1 MHRQKSLEG
10 RINVTE
16 GYIEKSVDATSTDLE
31 KINQFTR
38 TKFDADGLYIFN
50 LVLCNNDID
59 RDYEKF
65 SLDALNEL
73 KEKFVGKT
81 GIFDHSMKSSD
92 QKARIFDTYVEKC
105 EGKKTSDNEDFYQL
119 RAKAYMV
126 KSEENLPLITEIEAG
141 IKKEVSIS
149 CSVAKNIC
157 SICGTD
163 KRTSYCEHH
172 NGHKYDDKIAY
183 SVLSDV
189 KDAYEFSFVAVPAQ
203 REAGVTKSFVNFG
216 KEFNMTDIISTL
228 KSCSSDITLSKAQA
242 DGLISKLEALD
253 EEAQL
258 GREYKKS
265 LTKEVISLCASA
277 MPQLD
282 LKVFSSVAQVM
293 TTKELLEFK
302 KAFSQD
308 KEKTPAPQIK
318 PENKTYNVNQF
329 KI

>member
-1 MHRQKSLEG
+1 M
-10 RINVTE
+10 TE
-16 GYIEKSVDATSTDLE
+16 GYIEKSIGAVSDDLE
-31 KINQFTR
+31 KINKFTR
-38 TKFDADGLYIFN
+38 SEFDADSLYIFN
-50 LVLCNNDID
+50 VVLCNNDID

-65 SLDALNEL
+65 SIEALNEL
-73 KEKFVGKT
+73 KDKFVGKT
-81 GIFDHSMKSSD
+81 GIFDHSMKSAD
-92 QKARIFDTYVEKC
+92 QKARIFDTYIEKC
-105 EGKKTSDNEDFYQL
+105 EGKKTADNEDFYQL
-119 RAKAYMV
+119 KAKAYMV

-149 CSVAKNIC
+149 CSVAKSIC
-157 SICGTD
+157 SICSAD
-163 KRTSYCEHH
+163 KRTTRCEHH
-172 NGHKYDDKIAY
+172 SGREYDGRLAY
-183 SVLSDV
+183 SILSDV

-203 REAGVTKSFVNFG
+203 REAGVTKSFCNFG

-228 KSCSSDITLSKAQA
+228 KSCDTQITLSKAQA
-242 DGLISKLEALD
+242 NSIITKLEALD

-265 LTKEVISLCASA
+265 LTKEVINLCSSA

-282 LKVFSSVAQVM
+282 LKVFSNVAQIM

-302 KAFSQD
+302 KAFSQNKD
-308 KEKTPAPQIK
+308 KDPTPQIK